1 MKGVGILKEWGRLV
15 TAMVTPFDEHLNV
28 NYEQAA
34 FLAKR
39 LVNEGTTAILVSGTT
54 GESPTLS
61 AEEKCELFRI
71 VKKAV
76 SVPVIAGVGTNSTKA
91 SVEMGMMAKSCGVD
105 GILAVVP
112 YYNKPPQEALFR
124 HFKAIAEEVGLPM
137 MLYNVPSRTSCN
149 LEASTTI
156 ALSKVPH
163 VVAVKEASGNLDQV
177 AKIIKEANV
186 DFFVYSGDDSLT
198 LPILAIGGYGVVST
212 SSNVASAQMREMVD
226 AFVGGDV
233 EKASKLHLEL
243 FGLMKALF
251 VTTNPIPVKAAL
263 NMLGFAVGGLRLPL
277 MEANPEV
284 KEVVKGA
291 LVELGF
297 LQ

>member
-1 MKGVGILKEWGRLV
+1 
-15 TAMVTPFDEHLNV
+15 MVTPFDEHLNV
-28 NYEQAA
+28 DYERTAL
-34 FLAKR
+34 LAKK
-39 LVNEGTTAILVSGTT
+39 LVDEGTTALLVSGTT

-61 AEEKCELFRI
+61 AEEKCELFRV
-71 VKKAV
+71 VKEAV
-76 SVPVIAGVGTNSTKA
+76 NVQVIAGVGTNNTKA
-91 SVEMGMMAKSCGVD
+91 SIEMGMMAKSCGVD

-149 LEASTTI
+149 LEASTTV

-163 VVAVKEASGNLDQV
+163 IAAIKEASGNLDQV
-177 AKIIKEANV
+177 VKIIKEAREG
-186 DFFVYSGDDSLT
+186 FLVYSGDDSLT

-212 SSNVASAQMREMVD
+212 SSNVASAQMREMID
-226 AFVGGDV
+226 AFVGGDA
-233 EKASKLHLEL
+233 ERASKLHLKL
-243 FGLMKALF
+243 FNLMKALF

-277 MEANPEV
+277 VEANSEV
-284 KEVVKGA
+284 EEVVKRA
-291 LVELGF
+291 LVELG
-297 LQ
+297 LLK

>member
-1 MKGVGILKEWGRLV
+1 LKEWGRLV

-28 NYEQAA
+28 DYERAA
-34 FLAKR
+34 LLAKK
-39 LVNEGTTAILVSGTT
+39 LVDEGTTALLVSGTT

-61 AEEKCELFRI
+61 AEEKCELFRV
-71 VKKAV
+71 VKEAV
-76 SVPVIAGVGTNSTKA
+76 NVQVIAGVGTNNTKA
-91 SVEMGMMAKSCGVD
+91 SIEMGMMAKSCGVD

-149 LEASTTI
+149 LEASTTV

-163 VVAVKEASGNLDQV
+163 IAAIKEASGNLDQV
-177 AKIIKEANV
+177 VKIIKEAREG
-186 DFFVYSGDDSLT
+186 FLVYSGDDSLT

-212 SSNVASAQMREMVD
+212 SSNVASAQMREMID
-226 AFVGGDV
+226 AFVGGDA
-233 EKASKLHLEL
+233 ERASKLHLKL
-243 FGLMKALF
+243 FNLMKALF

-277 MEANPEV
+277 VEANSEV
-284 KEVVKGA
+284 EEVVKRA
-291 LVELGF
+291 LVELG
-297 LQ
+297 LLK